1 MSLLKWKKL
10 AKQKTELGNKINFVH
25 DTILKKQLG
34 EKTSQESFQKAFK
47 PITTKLDEVA
57 FRNLNIPRLTKKRGK
72 KLGVPDY
79 GIALEDE
86 DIPDY
91 GLDDFFDEGLV
102 PENKKQIVP
111 KPPTYEESLKDIL
124 EGKKQIYVDP
134 QYFPEGP
141 QDMPPKYEEDEEI
154 DYALNVEDEAIAL
167 KEAEEAAEAEEAEEV
182 SANRILDHLKL
193 SNYDDIEKQLNQP
206 EMTPLMSRNF
216 LNRKVKD
223 AKIERNRLNGLKAQ
237 VTHKYNKGEM
247 SKAERALQ
255 NKGIDDV
262 RVVLNQYI
270 KYQEI
275 QAKMFDDQMKKGS
288 GLKKKKRGGNIV
300 FFNDVKQL
308 LKKLELIVGEILA
321 GNTSIEMRNTG
332 VAILDMLLKTSKINK
347 AQHEK
352 LYKTYFKI

>member
-34 EKTSQESFQKAFK
+34 EKTSQESLQKVFK
-47 PITTKLDEVA
+47 PITTKLDDVA
-57 FRNLNIPRLTKKRGK
+57 FRNLNIPRLKKRGRNR
-72 KLGVPDY
+72 GVPDY
-79 GIALEDE
+79 AVGVEDE
-86 DIPDY
+86 DGGIPDY

-134 QYFPEGP
+134 QYFPEEP
-141 QDMPPKYEEDEEI
+141 QDLPPEYEEDEDI
-154 DYALNVEDEAIAL
+154 DYALDEED
-167 KEAEEAAEAEEAEEV
+167 
-182 SANRILDHLKL
+182 SANMILDELEL

-206 EMTPLMSRNF
+206 EMTPKKSKKYIDKKLKLAIKKRHQ
-216 LNRKVKD
+216 
-223 AKIERNRLNGLKAQ
+223 LNGLKSQVSHAYKKEKIGEAQ
-237 VTHKYNKGEM
+237 KTMDYK
-247 SKAERALQ
+247 R
-255 NKGIDDV
+255 IDNA
-262 RVVLNQYI
+262 RTVLNQYI
-270 KYQEI
+270 EHYENKV
-275 QAKMFDDQMKKGS
+275 KMMKGS
-288 GLKKKKRGGNIV
+288 GLKKRGGNIV
-300 FFNDVKQL
+300 FFNDAKQL
-308 LKKLELIVGEILA
+308 LKKLELIVGEISA

>member
-47 PITTKLDEVA
+47 PITTKLDDVA
-57 FRNLNIPRLTKKRGK
+57 LRNLNIPRLTKKRGK

-124 EGKKQIYVDP
+124 EGNP
-134 QYFPEGP
+134 QYFPEEP
-141 QDMPPKYEEDEEI
+141 QDMPPEYEEDEEI
-154 DYALNVEDEAIAL
+154 DYALDEED
-167 KEAEEAAEAEEAEEV
+167 
-182 SANRILDHLKL
+182 SANSILDDLEL
-193 SNYDDIEKQLNQP
+193 SNYDDIEKQIKQP
-206 EMTPLMSRNF
+206 EMTQ
-216 LNRKVKD
+216 RKIKKYVNKKLKD
-223 AKIERNRLNGLKAQ
+223 AEHKRNQLKGRKTQVLLAYKKGDIGEAQ
-237 VTHKYNKGEM
+237 KTMDYKRIDN
-247 SKAERALQ
+247 ARA
-255 NKGIDDV
+255 
-262 RVVLNQYI
+262 VLNQYI
-270 KYQEI
+270 KHYENKV
-275 QAKMFDDQMKKGS
+275 KMIKGS
-288 GLKKKKRGGNIV
+288 GLKKRGGNIV

>member
-25 DTILKKQLG
+25 DTILKNQLG
-34 EKTSQESFQKAFK
+34 EKTSQESLQKVFK
-47 PITTKLDEVA
+47 PITTKLDDVA
-57 FRNLNIPRLTKKRGK
+57 FRNLNIPRLTK

-86 DIPDY
+86 VPDY
-91 GLDDFFDEGLV
+91 GLEDPFDEGLV
-102 PENKKQIVP
+102 PENEKQIVP
-111 KPPTYEESLKDIL
+111 KPPTYEEPLQDIL

-134 QYFPEGP
+134 QYFPEEP
-141 QDMPPKYEEDEEI
+141 QDMPPEYEEDEEI
-154 DYALNVEDEAIAL
+154 DYALDEED
-167 KEAEEAAEAEEAEEV
+167 
-182 SANRILDHLKL
+182 SANMILDDLGL

-206 EMTPLMSRNF
+206 EMTQQ
-216 LNRKVKD
+216 
-223 AKIERNRLNGLKAQ
+223 KIKLYVNKKLKYAEFKRHQLKGYKSQ
-237 VTHKYNKGEM
+237 VSQAYNKGKISQAQKTM
-247 SKAERALQ
+247 DYKR
-255 NKGIDDV
+255 IDNARD
-262 RVVLNQYI
+262 VLNQYI
-270 KYQEI
+270 QHYANKVKTME
-275 QAKMFDDQMKKGS
+275 GS
-288 GLKKKKRGGNIV
+288 GLKKRGGNIV

>member
-25 DTILKKQLG
+25 DTILKNQLG
-34 EKTSQESFQKAFK
+34 EKISQESFQKAFK
-47 PITTKLDEVA
+47 PITTKLDDVA
-57 FRNLNIPRLTKKRGK
+57 FRNLNIPRLTKKRGE
-72 KLGVPDY
+72 KLDVPDY

-102 PENKKQIVP
+102 PENEKQIVP
-111 KPPTYEESLKDIL
+111 KPPTYEESLKDVL

-134 QYFPEGP
+134 QYFPEEP
-141 QDMPPKYEEDEEI
+141 QDMPPEYEEDEEI
-154 DYALNVEDEAIAL
+154 DYALDEED
-167 KEAEEAAEAEEAEEV
+167 
-182 SANRILDHLKL
+182 SANMILDDLGL
-193 SNYDDIEKQLNQP
+193 SNYDDIEKQLERP
-206 EMTPLMSRNF
+206 EMPKSQIKPF
-216 LNRKVKD
+216 LKKKLEAADHR
-223 AKIERNRLNGLKAQ
+223 RQQLKG
-237 VTHKYNKGEM
+237 HKSQISQAYNKGKIGE
-247 SKAERALQ
+247 AEKTLEYKRIDNARA
-255 NKGIDDV
+255 
-262 RVVLNQYI
+262 VLNQYI
-270 KYQEI
+270 EHYKNKV
-275 QAKMFDDQMKKGS
+275 KMMKGS
-288 GLKKKKRGGNIV
+288 GLKKRGGNVV

>member
-1 MSLLKWKKL
+1 MSLLEWKKL

-25 DTILKKQLG
+25 DTILKNQLG
-34 EKTSQESFQKAFK
+34 EKISQESFQKAFK
-47 PITTKLDEVA
+47 PITTKLDDVA

-111 KPPTYEESLKDIL
+111 KPPTYEESLKDVL
-124 EGKKQIYVDP
+124 EGKKQIYGNP
-134 QYFPEGP
+134 QYFPEEP
-141 QDMPPKYEEDEEI
+141 QDMPPEYEEDEEI
-154 DYALNVEDEAIAL
+154 DYALDKED
-167 KEAEEAAEAEEAEEV
+167 
-182 SANRILDHLKL
+182 SANMILDELGL

-206 EMTPLMSRNF
+206 EMTQ
-216 LNRKVKD
+216 RKNKKYVNKKLKD
-223 AKIERNRLNGLKAQ
+223 AEHKRNQLKGRKTQVLLAYKKGDLGEAQ
-237 VTHKYNKGEM
+237 KTLDYKRIDN
-247 SKAERALQ
+247 ARA
-255 NKGIDDV
+255 
-262 RVVLNQYI
+262 VLNQYI
-270 KYQEI
+270 QHYANKVKTME
-275 QAKMFDDQMKKGS
+275 GS
-288 GLKKKKRGGNIV
+288 GLKKRGGNIV

>member
-1 MSLLKWKKL
+1 MSLLEWKKL

-25 DTILKKQLG
+25 DTILKNQLG
-34 EKTSQESFQKAFK
+34 EKTSQESLQKVFK
-47 PITTKLDEVA
+47 PITTKLDDVVL
-57 FRNLNIPRLTKKRGK
+57 RNFNIPRLTKKRGE

-79 GIALEDE
+79 AIPLEDE
-86 DIPDY
+86 VPDY

-102 PENKKQIVP
+102 PESEKQIVP

-134 QYFPEGP
+134 QYFPEEP
-141 QDMPPKYEEDEEI
+141 QDMPPEYEEDEEI
-154 DYALNVEDEAIAL
+154 DYALDEED
-167 KEAEEAAEAEEAEEV
+167 
-182 SANRILDHLKL
+182 SANMILDDLGI
-193 SNYDDIEKQLNQP
+193 SNYDDIEKRLNQP
-206 EMTPLMSRNF
+206 EMTQKKIKLYVNKK
-216 LNRKVKD
+216 LKD
-223 AKIERNRLNGLKAQ
+223 AEFKRHQLKGSKSQ
-237 VTHKYNKGEM
+237 VSQAYNKGKM
-247 SKAERALQ
+247 SEAQKTMDYKRIDNARA
-255 NKGIDDV
+255 
-262 RVVLNQYI
+262 VLNQFI
-270 KYQEI
+270 KHYENKV
-275 QAKMFDDQMKKGS
+275 KMMKGS
-288 GLKKKKRGGNIV
+288 GLKKRGGNIV

>member
-1 MSLLKWKKL
+1 MSLLEWKKL

-25 DTILKKQLG
+25 DTILKNQLG

-57 FRNLNIPRLTKKRGK
+57 LRNLNIPRLIKKRGK

-102 PENKKQIVP
+102 PDNEKQIVP

-134 QYFPEGP
+134 QYFPEEP
-141 QDMPPKYEEDEEI
+141 QDMPPEYEEDEEI
-154 DYALNVEDEAIAL
+154 DYALDEED
-167 KEAEEAAEAEEAEEV
+167 
-182 SANRILDHLKL
+182 SANMILNELEL
-193 SNYDDIEKQLNQP
+193 SNYDDVEKQMNQP
-206 EMTPLMSRNF
+206 EMTQLKIQKYINKK
-216 LNRKVKD
+216 LKD
-223 AKIERNRLNGLKAQ
+223 AIFKRNQLKGYKTN
-237 VTHKYNKGEM
+237 VLKDYNKGKISEAQ
-247 SKAERALQ
+247 KTLDYKRIDNARA
-255 NKGIDDV
+255 
-262 RVVLNQYI
+262 VLNQYI
-270 KYQEI
+270 KHYEN
-275 QAKMFDDQMKKGS
+275 KVKTMEGS
-288 GLKKKKRGGNIV
+288 GLKKRGGNIV

>member
-34 EKTSQESFQKAFK
+34 EKTSQESLQKVFK
-47 PITTKLDEVA
+47 PITTKLDDVA
-57 FRNLNIPRLTKKRGK
+57 FRNLNIPRLKKRGRNR
-72 KLGVPDY
+72 GVPDY
-79 GIALEDE
+79 AVGVEDE
-86 DIPDY
+86 DGGIPDY

-134 QYFPEGP
+134 QYFPEEP
-141 QDMPPKYEEDEEI
+141 QDLPPEYEEDEEDEEI
-154 DYALNVEDEAIAL
+154 DYALDEED
-167 KEAEEAAEAEEAEEV
+167 
-182 SANRILDHLKL
+182 SANMILDDLGL
-193 SNYDDIEKQLNQP
+193 SNYDDIEKQLKRP
-206 EMTPLMSRNF
+206 EMPKKQIKPFLKKKVEAANHKRNQ
-216 LNRKVKD
+216 LKGRKS
-223 AKIERNRLNGLKAQ
+223 Q
-237 VTHKYNKGEM
+237 VSQEYNKGKIGE
-247 SKAERALQ
+247 AEKTL
-255 NKGIDDV
+255 KYKKIDNE

-270 KYQEI
+270 KHYEN
-275 QAKMFDDQMKKGS
+275 KVKTMEGS
-288 GLKKKKRGGNIV
+288 GLKKRGGNIV
-300 FFNDVKQL
+300 FFNDAKQL

-352 LYKTYFKI
+352 LYKTYFKV

>member
-34 EKTSQESFQKAFK
+34 EKTSQESLQKVFK
-47 PITTKLDEVA
+47 PITTKLDDVA
-57 FRNLNIPRLTKKRGK
+57 FRNLNIPQLKKRGRNR
-72 KLGVPDY
+72 GVPDY
-79 GIALEDE
+79 AVGVEDE
-86 DIPDY
+86 DGGIPDY

-134 QYFPEGP
+134 QYFPEEP
-141 QDMPPKYEEDEEI
+141 QDLPPEYEEDEEI
-154 DYALNVEDEAIAL
+154 DYALDEEDS
-167 KEAEEAAEAEEAEEV
+167 V
-182 SANRILDHLKL
+182 NMILDDLGL
-193 SNYDDIEKQLNQP
+193 SNYDDIEKQLERP
-206 EMTPLMSRNF
+206 EMPKKQIKPFLKKKLEAANHKRNQ
-216 LNRKVKD
+216 LKGRKT
-223 AKIERNRLNGLKAQ
+223 Q
-237 VTHKYNKGEM
+237 VSQAYNKGKIGEAE
-247 SKAERALQ
+247 KTLKYKRIDNERA
-255 NKGIDDV
+255 
-262 RVVLNQYI
+262 VLNQYI
-270 KYQEI
+270 KHYEN
-275 QAKMFDDQMKKGS
+275 KLKEGS
-288 GLKKKKRGGNIV
+288 GLKKRGGNIV
-300 FFNDVKQL
+300 FFNDAKQL
-308 LKKLELIVGEILA
+308 LKKLELIVGEISA

>member
-25 DTILKKQLG
+25 DTILKNQLG
-34 EKTSQESFQKAFK
+34 EKISQESFQKVFK
-47 PITTKLDEVA
+47 PITTKLDDVA
-57 FRNLNIPRLTKKRGK
+57 FRNLNIPRITKKSGK

-102 PENKKQIVP
+102 PENEKQIVP
-111 KPPTYEESLKDIL
+111 IPPTYEESLKDIL
-124 EGKKQIYVDP
+124 EGKKQIYVNP
-134 QYFPEGP
+134 QYLSEGH
-141 QDMPPKYEEDEEI
+141 QDMPPKYEYEEI
-154 DYALNVEDEAIAL
+154 DYALDEEDEEIGNAL
-167 KEAEEAAEAEEAEEV
+167 DEEV
-182 SANRILDHLKL
+182 SDNAVLDDIGVD
-193 SNYDDIEKQLNQP
+193 NYDIIETQINQP
-206 EMTPLMSRNF
+206 EMTPKKIKTYFDKKLNFAKFRRNQLNGHKTQVTKAYKKGNIGEQEKNMNF
-216 LNRKVKD
+216 ERIDNARKALNRY
-223 AKIERNRLNGLKAQ
+223 INYYGNR
-237 VTHKYNKGEM
+237 VE
-247 SKAERALQ
+247 
-255 NKGIDDV
+255 
-262 RVVLNQYI
+262 
-270 KYQEI
+270 
-275 QAKMFDDQMKKGS
+275 MKKGS
-288 GLKKKKRGGNIV
+288 GLKKRGGNIV

-352 LYKTYFKI
+352 LYKTYFKV

>member
-25 DTILKKQLG
+25 DTILKNQLG
-34 EKTSQESFQKAFK
+34 EKISQESFQKAFK
-47 PITTKLDEVA
+47 PITTKLDDVA

-79 GIALEDE
+79 AVNIEDE
-86 DIPDY
+86 DGGIPDY

-102 PENKKQIVP
+102 PENEKQIVP
-111 KPPTYEESLKDIL
+111 KPPTYEESLQDIL

-134 QYFPEGP
+134 QYFPEEP
-141 QDMPPKYEEDEEI
+141 QDMPPEYEEDEEI
-154 DYALNVEDEAIAL
+154 DYALDEEDG
-167 KEAEEAAEAEEAEEV
+167 
-182 SANRILDHLKL
+182 ANYILDDLGL

-206 EMTPLMSRNF
+206 EMTQQKIKQYVNKKL
-216 LNRKVKD
+216 KD
-223 AKIERNRLNGLKAQ
+223 AEFKRHQLKGYKSQ
-237 VTHKYNKGEM
+237 VSQAYNKGKIG
-247 SKAERALQ
+247 KAQKTMDYKR
-255 NKGIDDV
+255 IDNASA
-262 RVVLNQYI
+262 VLNQYI
-270 KYQEI
+270 KHYENKV
-275 QAKMFDDQMKKGS
+275 KMMKGS
-288 GLKKKKRGGNIV
+288 GLKKRGGNIV

>member
-34 EKTSQESFQKAFK
+34 EKTSQESLQKVFK
-47 PITTKLDEVA
+47 PITTKLDDVA
-57 FRNLNIPRLTKKRGK
+57 FRNLNIPRLKKRGRNR
-72 KLGVPDY
+72 GVPDY
-79 GIALEDE
+79 AVGVEDE
-86 DIPDY
+86 DGGIPDY

-134 QYFPEGP
+134 QYFPEEP
-141 QDMPPKYEEDEEI
+141 QDMPPEYEEDEEI
-154 DYALNVEDEAIAL
+154 DYALDKED
-167 KEAEEAAEAEEAEEV
+167 
-182 SANRILDHLKL
+182 SANMILDELDL

-206 EMTPLMSRNF
+206 EMTQQKIKKYIDKKLTDANIKRNQ
-216 LNRKVKD
+216 
-223 AKIERNRLNGLKAQ
+223 LKGYKSQ
-237 VTHKYNKGEM
+237 VSQAYNKGKISEAQKTM
-247 SKAERALQ
+247 DYKRIDNARA
-255 NKGIDDV
+255 
-262 RVVLNQYI
+262 VLNQYI
-270 KYQEI
+270 KHYEN
-275 QAKMFDDQMKKGS
+275 KVKTMEGS
-288 GLKKKKRGGNIV
+288 GLKKRGGNIV
-300 FFNDVKQL
+300 FFNDAKQL

-352 LYKTYFKI
+352 LYKTYFKV

>member
-25 DTILKKQLG
+25 DTILKNQLG
-34 EKTSQESFQKAFK
+34 EKISQESFQKAFK
-47 PITTKLDEVA
+47 PTTTKLDDVA

-102 PENKKQIVP
+102 PENEKQIVP
-111 KPPTYEESLKDIL
+111 KPPTYKESLKDIL
-124 EGKKQIYVDP
+124 EGKKQIYVNP
-134 QYFPEGP
+134 QYFPEEP
-141 QDMPPKYEEDEEI
+141 QDMPPEYEEDEEI
-154 DYALNVEDEAIAL
+154 DYALDEED
-167 KEAEEAAEAEEAEEV
+167 
-182 SANRILDHLKL
+182 SANMILDELEL
-193 SNYDDIEKQLNQP
+193 SNYDDIEKQINQP
-206 EMTPLMSRNF
+206 EMTP
-216 LNRKVKD
+216 RKIKRYIDKKLKD
-223 AKIERNRLNGLKAQ
+223 AEFRRNQLKGHKTQVSPAFSKGKIGEAQ
-237 VTHKYNKGEM
+237 KTLDYKRIDN
-247 SKAERALQ
+247 ARA
-255 NKGIDDV
+255 
-262 RVVLNQYI
+262 VLNQYI
-270 KYQEI
+270 QHYANKVKTME
-275 QAKMFDDQMKKGS
+275 GS
-288 GLKKKKRGGNIV
+288 GLKKRGGNIV

-352 LYKTYFKI
+352 LYKTYFKV

>member
-25 DTILKKQLG
+25 DTILKNQLG
-34 EKTSQESFQKAFK
+34 EKTSQESLQKVFK
-47 PITTKLDEVA
+47 PITTKLDDVA
-57 FRNLNIPRLTKKRGK
+57 FRNLNIPRLTK

-86 DIPDY
+86 VPDY
-91 GLDDFFDEGLV
+91 GLEDLFDEGLV
-102 PENKKQIVP
+102 PENEKQIVP
-111 KPPTYEESLKDIL
+111 KPPTYEESLQDIL

-134 QYFPEGP
+134 QYFPEEP
-141 QDMPPKYEEDEEI
+141 QDMPPEYEEDEEI
-154 DYALNVEDEAIAL
+154 DYALDEED
-167 KEAEEAAEAEEAEEV
+167 
-182 SANRILDHLKL
+182 SANTILDDLGL
-193 SNYDDIEKQLNQP
+193 PNYDAIEKRLNQP
-206 EMTPLMSRNF
+206 EMTKKRIQRYVDKKLEAAKYKRNQ
-216 LNRKVKD
+216 
-223 AKIERNRLNGLKAQ
+223 LNGYK
-237 VTHKYNKGEM
+237 THISKEYNKGKISEAQ
-247 SKAERALQ
+247 KTLEYKR
-255 NKGIDDV
+255 IDNA

-270 KYQEI
+270 KHYKN
-275 QAKMFDDQMKKGS
+275 KMKEGS
-288 GLKKKKRGGNIV
+288 GLKKRGGNIV

-352 LYKTYFKI
+352 LYKTYFKV

>member
-25 DTILKKQLG
+25 DTILKNQLG
-34 EKTSQESFQKAFK
+34 EKTSQESFQKVFK
-47 PITTKLDEVA
+47 PITTKLDDVA
-57 FRNLNIPRLTKKRGK
+57 FRNLNIPRLTKKRDK

-86 DIPDY
+86 VPDY
-91 GLDDFFDEGLV
+91 GLEDLFDEGLV
-102 PENKKQIVP
+102 PENEKQIVP
-111 KPPTYEESLKDIL
+111 KPPTYKESLKDVL

-134 QYFPEGP
+134 QYFPEEP
-141 QDMPPKYEEDEEI
+141 QDLPPEYEEDEEI
-154 DYALNVEDEAIAL
+154 DYALDEED
-167 KEAEEAAEAEEAEEV
+167 
-182 SANRILDHLKL
+182 STNMILDDLGL
-193 SNYDDIEKQLNQP
+193 SNYDDIEKRINQP
-206 EMTPLMSRNF
+206 EMTQKKIKLYVNKK
-216 LNRKVKD
+216 LKD
-223 AKIERNRLNGLKAQ
+223 AELKRHQLNGYKSQVLQGYKKGKIGEAQ
-237 VTHKYNKGEM
+237 KTMDYK
-247 SKAERALQ
+247 R
-255 NKGIDDV
+255 IDNA

-270 KYQEI
+270 KHYKNKVE
-275 QAKMFDDQMKKGS
+275 MMKGS
-288 GLKKKKRGGNIV
+288 GLKKRVGNIV

>member
-10 AKQKTELGNKINFVH
+10 AKQKTELGNKNNFVH

-34 EKTSQESFQKAFK
+34 EKTSQESLQKVFK
-47 PITTKLDEVA
+47 PITTKLDDVA
-57 FRNLNIPRLTKKRGK
+57 FRNLNIPRLKKRGRNR
-72 KLGVPDY
+72 GVPDY
-79 GIALEDE
+79 AVGVEDE
-86 DIPDY
+86 DGGIPDY

-134 QYFPEGP
+134 QYFPEEP
-141 QDMPPKYEEDEEI
+141 QDMPPEDEEDEEI
-154 DYALNVEDEAIAL
+154 DYALDEED
-167 KEAEEAAEAEEAEEV
+167 
-182 SANRILDHLKL
+182 SANMILDELDL

-206 EMTPLMSRNF
+206 EMTPRKIKRYIDKKLTDANIKRNQ
-216 LNRKVKD
+216 
-223 AKIERNRLNGLKAQ
+223 LKGYKSQ
-237 VTHKYNKGEM
+237 VSQAYNKGKISEAQKTM
-247 SKAERALQ
+247 DYKRIDNARA
-255 NKGIDDV
+255 
-262 RVVLNQYI
+262 VLNQYI
-270 KYQEI
+270 KHYENKVETI
-275 QAKMFDDQMKKGS
+275 QGS
-288 GLKKKKRGGNIV
+288 GIKKRGGNIV

-352 LYKTYFKI
+352 LYKTYFKV

>member
-1 MSLLKWKKL
+1 MSLLEWKKL

-47 PITTKLDEVA
+47 PITTKLDDVA
-57 FRNLNIPRLTKKRGK
+57 FRNLNKPRLTK

-79 GIALEDE
+79 AIPLEDE
-86 DIPDY
+86 VPDY

-102 PENKKQIVP
+102 PENEKQIVP

-134 QYFPEGP
+134 QYFPEEP
-141 QDMPPKYEEDEEI
+141 QDMPPEYEEDEEI
-154 DYALNVEDEAIAL
+154 DYALDEDD
-167 KEAEEAAEAEEAEEV
+167 
-182 SANRILDHLKL
+182 SANMILDDLGI
-193 SNYDDIEKQLNQP
+193 SNYDDIEKRLNQP
-206 EMTPLMSRNF
+206 EMTQKKIKLYVSKT
-216 LNRKVKD
+216 LKD
-223 AKIERNRLNGLKAQ
+223 AEFKRHQLKGYKSQ
-237 VTHKYNKGEM
+237 VSQAYNKGKISEAQKTM
-247 SKAERALQ
+247 DYKRIDNARA
-255 NKGIDDV
+255 
-262 RVVLNQYI
+262 VLNQFI
-270 KYQEI
+270 KHYENKV
-275 QAKMFDDQMKKGS
+275 KMMKGS
-288 GLKKKKRGGNIV
+288 GLKKRGGNIV

-308 LKKLELIVGEILA
+308 LKKIELIVGEILA

>member
-72 KLGVPDY
+72 KQGVPDY
-79 GIALEDE
+79 GIAIEDE

-91 GLDDFFDEGLV
+91 GLDDFFYEGLV
-102 PENKKQIVP
+102 PENEKQIVP
-111 KPPTYEESLKDIL
+111 KPPTYEESLKDVL
-124 EGKKQIYVDP
+124 EGKKQTYVD
-134 QYFPEGP
+134 P
-141 QDMPPKYEEDEEI
+141 QDMPPEYEEDEEI
-154 DYALNVEDEAIAL
+154 DYALDEED
-167 KEAEEAAEAEEAEEV
+167 
-182 SANRILDHLKL
+182 SANMILDELEL
-193 SNYDDIEKQLNQP
+193 SNYDDIEKQINQP
-206 EMTPLMSRNF
+206 EMTQ
-216 LNRKVKD
+216 RKIKKYVNKKLKD
-223 AKIERNRLNGLKAQ
+223 AEHKRNQLKGRKTQVLLAYKKGDIGEAQ
-237 VTHKYNKGEM
+237 KTIDFKRIDN
-247 SKAERALQ
+247 ARA
-255 NKGIDDV
+255 
-262 RVVLNQYI
+262 VLNQYI
-270 KYQEI
+270 KHYGNKV
-275 QAKMFDDQMKKGS
+275 KMMEGS
-288 GLKKKKRGGNIV
+288 GLKKRGGNIV

>member
-34 EKTSQESFQKAFK
+34 EKTSQESLQKVFK
-47 PITTKLDEVA
+47 PITTKLDDVA
-57 FRNLNIPRLTKKRGK
+57 FRNLNIPRLKKRGRNR
-72 KLGVPDY
+72 GVPDY
-79 GIALEDE
+79 AVGVEDE
-86 DIPDY
+86 DGGIPDY

-134 QYFPEGP
+134 QYFPEEP
-141 QDMPPKYEEDEEI
+141 QDLPPEYEEDEEI
-154 DYALNVEDEAIAL
+154 DYALDEED
-167 KEAEEAAEAEEAEEV
+167 
-182 SANRILDHLKL
+182 SDNMILDDLGL
-193 SNYDDIEKQLNQP
+193 SNYDDIEKQLKQP
-206 EMTPLMSRNF
+206 EMTPRKIKRYIDKKLTDANIKRNQ
-216 LNRKVKD
+216 LKGRKS
-223 AKIERNRLNGLKAQ
+223 Q
-237 VTHKYNKGEM
+237 VSQTYNKGKISEAQKTM
-247 SKAERALQ
+247 DYKR
-255 NKGIDDV
+255 IDNASA
-262 RVVLNQYI
+262 VLNQYI
-270 KYQEI
+270 KHYEN
-275 QAKMFDDQMKKGS
+275 KLKEGS
-288 GLKKKKRGGNIV
+288 GLKKRGGNIV
-300 FFNDVKQL
+300 FSNDAKQL
-308 LKKLELIVGEILA
+308 LKKLELIVGEISA

>member
-25 DTILKKQLG
+25 DTILKNQLG

-72 KLGVPDY
+72 KLDVPDY

-86 DIPDY
+86 DISDY

-111 KPPTYEESLKDIL
+111 KPPTYEESLKDIS

-134 QYFPEGP
+134 QYFPEEP
-141 QDMPPKYEEDEEI
+141 QDMPPEYEEDEEI
-154 DYALNVEDEAIAL
+154 DYALDEEDS
-167 KEAEEAAEAEEAEEV
+167 V
-182 SANRILDHLKL
+182 NMILDELEL
-193 SNYDDIEKQLNQP
+193 SNYDDIEKQINQP
-206 EMTPLMSRNF
+206 EMTPRKIEKY
-216 LNRKVKD
+216 LNKKLKD
-223 AKIERNRLNGLKAQ
+223 ADFRRNQLKGRKSQ
-237 VTHKYNKGEM
+237 VSQAYNKGKIGE
-247 SKAERALQ
+247 AEKTMKHKSIDNARA
-255 NKGIDDV
+255 
-262 RVVLNQYI
+262 VLNQYI
-270 KYQEI
+270 KHYEN
-275 QAKMFDDQMKKGS
+275 KLKEGS
-288 GLKKKKRGGNIV
+288 GLKKRGGNIV

-308 LKKLELIVGEILA
+308 LKKLELIVGEISA